1 MAAAVAAAGTPTRA
15 GTEASTASGL
25 PRTMAVTLGELAVRF
40 GCELQGD
47 PEARIERVGTLAG
60 AGSGALTFFANTRYR
75 QQLTVTKAGAV
86 VLARRHAAACPTAA
100 LICDNP
106 YATYARIAQLL
117 HPQPALPPGVHPT
130 ALIAASARV
139 DPTAHV
145 GAFAVIGERAV
156 VGARTFVGPHCLLQE
171 DVVVGEDGYLAARVT
186 LCRAVVVGART
197 VMQPGVVI
205 GGDGFGF
212 AEDRG
217 QWLKI
222 PQVGSVRIGADV
234 EIGANTTI
242 DRGAIEDTVIGDDV
256 KLDNLIQIGHN
267 VRIGEHTA
275 IAGCTGISGSTTI
288 GKGCQIGGAV
298 SMGGHLTIV
307 DGVTITG
314 TSMISRS
321 ILAPGVYS
329 SGIPFEEAHTWRRLV
344 GQFKR
349 IGQLRSRLAKLERAS
364 GVPPDPEEA
373 DDRPD
378 AT

>member
-1 MAAAVAAAGTPTRA
+1 MAMTV
-15 GTEASTASGL
+15 
-25 PRTMAVTLGELAVRF
+25 GELAVRF
-40 GCELQGD
+40 GCEVQGD
-47 PEARIERVGTLAG
+47 PGTLIERVGTL
-60 AGSGALTFFANTRYR
+60 SGADGSTLTFFANPRYR
-75 QQLTVTKAGAV
+75 QQLAATRAGTV
-86 VLARRHAAACPTAA
+86 VLDRRHAEACPCAA
-100 LICDNP
+100 LICENP
-106 YATYARIAQLL
+106 YATYARIAQVL
-117 HPQPALPPGVHPT
+117 HPRPAPPAGVHPSALVAST
-130 ALIAASARV
+130 ARI

-145 GAFAVIGERAV
+145 GALTVIGEGVV
-156 VGARTFVGPHCLLQE
+156 VGPRTVVGPHSLLEEGVVLGE
-171 DVVVGEDGYLAARVT
+171 DVYLAGRVT

-212 AEDRG
+212 APDRG
-217 QWLKI
+217 RWLKI
-222 PQVGSVRIGADV
+222 PQLGTVKIGADV

-288 GKGCQIGGAV
+288 GKRCQIGGAV
-298 SMGGHLTIV
+298 GMGGHLTIA
-307 DGVTITG
+307 DDVTITG
-314 TSMISRS
+314 YSMISRS
-321 ILAPGVYS
+321 IVKPGVYS

-344 GQFKR
+344 GHFKR
-349 IGQLRSRLAKLERAS
+349 IEQLAKRLAKLERAS
-364 GVPPDPEEA
+364 GAPPDPEEA